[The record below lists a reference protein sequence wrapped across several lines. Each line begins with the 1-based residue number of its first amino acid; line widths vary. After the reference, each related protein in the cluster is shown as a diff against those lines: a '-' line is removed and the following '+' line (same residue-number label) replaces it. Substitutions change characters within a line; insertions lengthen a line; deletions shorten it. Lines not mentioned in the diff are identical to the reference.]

1 MGNWTIKSSKVSKVF
16 ELVTDALLTNGTFS
30 VDERSGEVLAVNG
43 ACYRKNPYGQGD
55 LIGTFNGQRKD
66 GKIEYSLSQMSR
78 KDGMAVL
85 DAIDEIEEH
94 IKNNN

>member
-16 ELVTDALLTNGTFS
+16 ELATDALLTNGTFS
-30 VDERSGEVLAVNG
+30 VDERSGEVLSVNG
-43 ACYRKNPYGQGD
+43 ACYRKNPDGQGD

-94 IKNNN
+94 IKKQ